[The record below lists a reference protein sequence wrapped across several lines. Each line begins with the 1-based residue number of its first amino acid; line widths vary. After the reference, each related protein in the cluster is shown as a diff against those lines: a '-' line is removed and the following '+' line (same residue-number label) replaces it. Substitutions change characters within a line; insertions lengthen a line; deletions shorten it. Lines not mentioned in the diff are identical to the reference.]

1 MTTYQMIKRDRQII
15 KFCLYGFFKNLKFFE
30 PYLLIYLIS
39 LGCDLFHIGIL
50 FSLRAATIYLFEV
63 PSAIFADYYGKKKE
77 LLLCFVFY
85 ILSFI
90 LLFSGA
96 NYFIIILAMICFGL
110 GEAFRS
116 GTHKAMI
123 LSYLEQKDWYRHKAF
138 VYGRTRSFSLL
149 GSSLSAFISI
159 LFVLK
164 FPVLRW
170 VFALS
175 TVPYIIDFILIYSYP
190 DSLDERR
197 RKHFNFRAFFK
208 IGRAQLKQIIKDVN
222 IVKIICSSASF
233 DGAFKVIKDYIQ
245 PILSAML
252 VSSGIGLIAH
262 FSQRESLK
270 IYLGVIYGVFY
281 FFSSFVSRNVF
292 RLSNCFG
299 SFKLFYGLYDLMGL
313 VLIALSLTIEHHL
326 LLLTILL
333 YFVIYLLKDARKPLF
348 VDVCS
353 DFMRKSQRVT
363 VLSVESQLRAILVM
377 LFAPLFGYI
386 AEVFSVSALFFI
398 LGTTLAVA
406 NRLIKADKKV
416 NFM

>member
-39 LGCDLFHIGIL
+39 LGYDLFHIGIL
-50 FSLRAATIYLFEV
+50 FSVRAATIYIFEV

-77 LLLCFVFY
+77 LLLCFAFY
-85 ILSFI
+85 IISFV

-96 NYFIIILAMICFGL
+96 NYLIIILAMIFFGL

-123 LSYLEQKDWYRHKAF
+123 LSYLEQRDWYQHKTF

-149 GSSLSAFISI
+149 GSSISAFISI
-159 LFVLK
+159 VFVLK

-175 TVPYIIDFILIYSYP
+175 TAPYILDFLLIYSYP

-197 RKHFNFRAFFK
+197 RKNFNFRAFFK
-208 IGRAQLKQIIKDVN
+208 IGGAQLKQIIKDAN
-222 IVKIICSSASF
+222 IVKVICSSASF
-233 DGAFKVIKDYIQ
+233 DGTFKAIKDYIQ
-245 PILSAML
+245 PILSTIL
-252 VSSGIGLIAH
+252 VSSGVGLIAH
-262 FSQRESLK
+262 FSQEESLK
-270 IYLGVIYGVFY
+270 IYLGVIYGIFY

-292 RLSNCFG
+292 RLSNRFG
-299 SFKLFYGLYDLMGL
+299 SLKLFNGLYDVMGL
-313 VLIALSLTIEHHL
+313 VLIALSLTIKHHL
-326 LLLTILL
+326 LLLTIAL
-333 YFVIYLLKDARKPLF
+333 YFLIYLLKDARKPLF
-348 VDVCS
+348 VTVSS
-353 DFMRKSQRVT
+353 DIMRKSQRVT

-377 LFAPLFGYI
+377 VLAPLFGYV
-386 AEVFSVSALFFI
+386 AEAFSVSVLFFI
-398 LGTTLAVA
+398 LGTTFIVL
-406 NRLIKADKKV
+406 NRLIIVRLKASQ
-416 NFM
+416 